1 MEDRLVNVR
10 LMTPHDHDFIYERP
24 DKSAYKVM
32 YRHEKEPTT
41 EEIINYPGPLYAKHP
56 DL

>member
-10 LMTPHDHDFIYERP
+10 IMTPHDHDFIYERP

-32 YRHEKEPTT
+32 YRQHKDPTT
-41 EEIINYPGPLYAKHP
+41 EEIINRS
-56 DL
+56 